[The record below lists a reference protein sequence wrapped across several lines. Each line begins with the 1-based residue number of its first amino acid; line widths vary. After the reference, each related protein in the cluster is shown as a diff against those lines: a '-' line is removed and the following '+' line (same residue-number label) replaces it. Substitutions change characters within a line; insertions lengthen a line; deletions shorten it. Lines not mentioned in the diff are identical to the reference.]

1 MVVPPKQEADLMD
14 YVYNH
19 DFFNT
24 RLDGDTYQEPKSL
37 EGQITRLAD
46 RMSTD
51 ISTEARRYWETGKRL
66 KTPYFKEDI
75 SFEDRVNFSFPKIR
89 NYIKSGNFDEFTFFL
104 TLLSMSGDDFAHPV
118 MKEIYNEWAKDKHDA
133 IVTILEIAREEEFS
147 EGDIQEM
154 ENLIHR
160 YILHFNLTW

>member
-1 MVVPPKQEADLMD
+1 MD

-24 RLDGDTYQEPKSL
+24 RLDGDKYQEPKSL

-66 KTPYFKEDI
+66 KTPYFKKDI
-75 SFEDRVNFSFPKIR
+75 SFDDRINFSFPKIR
-89 NYIKSGNFDEFTFFL
+89 DYIKSGKFDEFTFFL
-104 TLLSMSGDDFAHPV
+104 TLLSMSSDDFIHPV
-118 MKEIYNEWAKDKHDA
+118 MKEIYNEWAKDKHEA
-133 IVTILEIAREEEFS
+133 IATILQIAQEEEFS
-147 EGDIQEM
+147 ESDIQEM
-154 ENLIHR
+154 EKLIHQ
-160 YILHFNLTW
+160 YISHFNLTW